1 MNGFGGFAVKPF
13 IHRYP
18 KPSRSKKMPTTG
30 SLIHSKVL
38 NLLLCLIP
46 LCLMFGAGSIQ
57 AKTTYE
63 ARSREFLTVCGDP
76 NHLPFS
82 NKEMAGFEN
91 RIAQLIADDLKRT
104 LRYHFWPQT
113 IGFVRNTLRVRLC
126 DLVMGVTSVNELLQ
140 NTNPYYRSVY
150 TLVYRK
156 DAGLEIHTLDDPA
169 LKNLRL
175 GIVAGTPPATLLT
188 KYGLMDRA
196 RSYERTVDTRLF
208 SPATQAVEDV
218 AKGVI
223 DVAVIWGPIAGY
235 AAKHQ
240 ATPLQVV
247 PLPPKEDYV
256 TLAFNVSMGIRR
268 RETNWKHEL
277 NSELEKLAPRIQQ
290 ILLEYDI
297 PLLDV
302 NDQLITR

>member
-1 MNGFGGFAVKPF
+1 
-13 IHRYP
+13 
-18 KPSRSKKMPTTG
+18 MPGTG
-30 SLIHSKVL
+30 SPICRKAL

-46 LCLMFGAGSIQ
+46 LSLMFGSVTIQ

-82 NKEMAGFEN
+82 NKQMEGFEN
-91 RIAQLIADDLKRT
+91 RIAQLIAEDLKRT
-104 LRYHFWPQT
+104 LRYHWWPQT
-113 IGFVRNTLRVRLC
+113 IGFVRNTLKVRLC

-150 TLVYRK
+150 TLVYRR
-156 DAGLEIHTLDDPA
+156 DAGLDIRTLDDPA

-188 KYGLMDRA
+188 RYGLMDRV
-196 RSYERTVDTRLF
+196 RSYERTVDTRHF
-208 SPATQAVEDV
+208 SPASKAVEDV
-218 AKGVI
+218 AKGEI

-235 AAKHQ
+235 AARQ
-240 ATPLQVV
+240 QETPLKVV
-247 PLPPKEDYV
+247 PLPAKEDSV
-256 TLAFNVSMGIRR
+256 PLAFNVSMGIRR

-297 PLLDV
+297 PLLDA
-302 NDQLITR
+302 NDKLIKP